1 MQKKEIL
8 EAKLDVLEKVLSWSE
23 SDVVNKDDIL
33 WYLRKKIS
41 DCDKQLKHLTLRN
54 KLNHL
59 FRGWSKRKSINKG

>member
-41 DCDKQLKHLTLRN
+41 DCDKQLN
-54 KLNHL
+54 YC
-59 FRGWSKRKSINKG
+59 